1 MAAARRPR
9 ILVVDDDP
17 AIATTFETILSGEG
31 YDVVTALEGA
41 RAVELVSREPCDVAL
56 LDLVMPGLDGL
67 EVLRRFRERAPGC
80 RVLILSAYI
89 EPERQAEAFRLGAQ
103 AVLSKPPELARL
115 LRLLADLTRPD
126 AARDRSA

>member
-1 MAAARRPR
+1 ATSSPPRPRWACPGRCARGRPGPAAAGLPGSARRFAGPPPRPCRWRSRTEMAAARRPR

-41 RAVELVSREPCDVAL
+41 RAVELASREPWDVAL

-67 EVLRRFRERAPGC
+67 EVLRRF
-80 RVLILSAYI
+80 
-89 EPERQAEAFRLGAQ
+89 
-103 AVLSKPPELARL
+103 
-115 LRLLADLTRPD
+115 
-126 AARDRSA
+126 